1 MGNDSRSPRQGQDP
15 PADPRDLAD
24 YSALDP
30 LARHAWFLATLLM
43 LRHWALGLVRRRADP
58 EDDPRDLVQEAL
70 TGALRDWQAFVP
82 YPDTPPFYALRGWF
96 AGVLLNKC
104 RMARRFRRTRL
115 EVPLAGAKD
124 SSEALRHPGHEG
136 QVQARSVLR
145 ALRDL
150 AWAFASKMAA
160 GLVYGAT
167 QRWPWR
173 TSAGLGALLNCR
185 GVTEIAIAS
194 VGFQAGLIG
203 PAGVRLHA
211 LGAVAAQLDH
221 VHSVDLAQEDRP
233 RTQALAQQRAD
244 ELNG

>member
-1 MGNDSRSPRQGQDP
+1 MSDDSRSPRQGQDP

-58 EDDPRDLVQEAL
+58 ADDPRDLVQEAL
-70 TGALRDWQAFVP
+70 AGALRDWQAFVP

-124 SSEALRHPGHEG
+124 SSEALRHPGHGG
-136 QVQARSVLR
+136 QVEARSLLR
-145 ALRDL
+145 ALRAAVPPDL
-150 AWAFASKMAA
+150 
-160 GLVYGAT
+160 
-167 QRWPWR
+167 WR
-173 TSAGLGALLNCR
+173 TWYWYEAEGRTAP
-185 GVTEIAIAS
+185 E
-194 VGFQAGLIG
+194 
-203 PAGVRLHA
+203 
-211 LGAVAAQLDH
+211 VAAIEGIREPTVYDRIRRARERFAAELARLA
-221 VHSVDLAQEDRP
+221 VVDAGPVVGRPTTPRRRP
-233 RTQALAQQRAD
+233 RRPRSKP
-244 ELNG
+244 